1 MPRFD
6 CTTAAGIRDAI
17 AQTHRSDTLSRAW
30 SLTYYRLYPGP
41 LNEAIIKKLSED
53 IGDPFPFLKLPEDQ
67 RRVVLGFLLGVAWR
81 PSPPPPP
88 PSFFMAPVLPDRRVR
103 FSALASIRTLTFHS
117 RSIKAVCSAVATD
130 VRVLERT
137 VARPGAWLTAL
148 WGITPHPGMQHL
160 AMDYGLAA
168 CRERAEVAGRGN
180 LALEVYSRL
189 KPQRRS
195 RVVSFKTPSHWPK
208 KRTDAIKKYYAEH
221 QREYEGREAHRRLQ
235 PHDPREFV
243 WAHVRVRP
251 AEEMLAMTPVD
262 PTLLRTLYRTAFR
275 SFVEGLRERTWTLL
289 VSKVTISCPLSV
301 RRSDA
306 TDEDHDALEAGLAA
320 FFGADKMREAP
331 WVQAWANKSA
341 ISYEE
346 VKRKQYDP
354 SHWHDVSRPPVTRI
368 RDIRDD
374 TGFDSF
380 VQLTEDD
387 CATAATIDIAFDDDA
402 SFDVDTGY
410 VKERA
415 TLEIGPV
422 LSARCRT
429 GSQDSTDSR
438 FQIEISPAAH
448 REDEPIAAPAHF
460 EALRTKNLDSAS
472 LFMPIV
478 DGVFNVVCECRI
490 AGLS

>member
-81 PSPPPPP
+81 PSPPPPS
-88 PSFFMAPVLPDRRVR
+88 PSVFMAPVLPDRRVR

-160 AMDYGLAA
+160 PMDYGLEA

-306 TDEDHDALEAGLAA
+306 TDEDHDALEAALAA

-341 ISYEE
+341 VSYEY
-346 VKRKQYDP
+346 VKRMRYDP
-354 SHWHDVSRPPVTRI
+354 SSWHDVSRPPVTRI

-374 TGFDSF
+374 WDSF
-380 VQLTEDD
+380 VHLTEDD

-410 VKERA
+410 VQQRA
-415 TLEIGPV
+415 TLHIGPV

-429 GSQDSTDSR
+429 GSQVCTDSR

-448 REDEPIAAPAHF
+448 REDEPIAAPEHF